1 MKLNIPFHDEVCE
14 FTPIK
19 KEPLSSLEL
28 KITNT
33 FGQILNKFQI
43 LHHGWE
49 MDSYGYVVTDGTT
62 KKLIVTNHSKPLE
75 MTADYLRYKI
85 NEYENVIKETKD
97 VLEIIENGKH
107 KI

>member
-1 MKLNIPFHDEVCE
+1 MKLDIPFHDEVCE
-14 FTPIK
+14 FTEIK
-19 KEPLSSLEL
+19 KQPLTSSGI
-28 KITNT
+28 KISEQ
-33 FGQILNKFQI
+33 FGQILNKFPI

-49 MDSYGYVVTDGTT
+49 MDSYGYVVANGTT

-97 VLEIIENGKH
+97 VIEIIESEKY